1 MACSLHPS
9 PLRQVRAALCLC
21 APEQGM
27 IMAGII
33 FRGVT
38 DRQRAAYVRKMA
50 REMRAKAVRRMAA
63 AKKRNGKGKLAAAL
77 DIPRTILSD
86 EVNKPGANH
95 YLRKLS
101 KGAYL
106 RIIDLGGQQAVDFI
120 CFDLGDTEIRYN
132 VANSIKLNETIH
144 VSTGFKL
151 YSDTAEVLMTVTRD
165 TVGKHDTIGGACSN
179 QVNYLRYGIKNTC
192 SCRDNFISALKTVG
206 MGPRDIHANINF
218 FMNVPVAKSGR
229 TSIREG
235 LSRPGD
241 FVEVRAEKD
250 VLVVMSNCPQLYN
263 PCSGWNPT
271 PIRIIEWR
279 PD

>member
-1 MACSLHPS
+1 
-9 PLRQVRAALCLC
+9 
-21 APEQGM
+21 
-27 IMAGII
+27 MAGII
-33 FRGVT
+33 LRGKAVT
-38 DRQRAAYVRKMA
+38 DRQRAAHVKKMA
-50 REMRAKAVRRMAA
+50 AVMRAKAMKRMAT
-63 AKKRNGKGKLAAAL
+63 AKKRDGKRKLAAAL
-77 DIPRTILSD
+77 DIPGTILSD

-101 KGAYL
+101 KGTRL

-120 CFDLGDTEIRYN
+120 CFDLSDPEIRYN
-132 VANSIKLNETIH
+132 AANSIKLNETIH

-192 SCRDNFISALKTVG
+192 SCRDNFISALKKVG
-206 MGPRDIHANINF
+206 MRPRDIHANINF
-218 FMNVPVAKSGR
+218 FMHVPVASSGR
-229 TSIREG
+229 TGIREG

-250 VLVVMSNCPQLYN
+250 VLVVMSNCPQFYN